1 MKVETRMPLI
11 TKPQTRRWKSVSLA
25 STVKVANACCK
36 GADFMGCSKTS
47 IYADFAT
54 GSMWSCNMDTPKF
67 VHLMEELSHVHTLY
81 AAKLQAAV
89 NAVIN
94 YRPNNQPKLTTDEIK

>member
-1 MKVETRMPLI
+1 
-11 TKPQTRRWKSVSLA
+11 
-25 STVKVANACCK
+25 
-36 GADFMGCSKTS
+36 
-47 IYADFAT
+47 
-54 GSMWSCNMDTPKF
+54 MDTPKF

-94 YRPNNQPKLTTDEIK
+94 